1 MHSAY
6 ASSVSCSRIQV
17 FLLHHFGEVFNGTFH
32 RPDFFLNSR
41 LFFFWRLSLS
51 CCLPTVLHL
60 VDVIWTTIDITMA
73 YEWSMSYEEQYH
85 NNYRYHD
92 CPGHWKMS
100 APKISA
106 FQHMNQNVPCS
117 ISHVLILARLAMQYF
132 RIILANFKRTEANIF
147 GGLTQCIEEDRR
159 LVVSCP
165 TRWSLYWPLALC
177 IVLGGCPH

>member
-6 ASSVSCSRIQV
+6 ASSVRCSRIQV

-41 LFFFWRLSLS
+41 LFFFWRLNLS
-51 CCLPTVLHL
+51 CFLPTVLHL

-85 NNYRYHD
+85 NNYRYHH

-106 FQHMNQNVPCS
+106 FEHMNQNVHVMFNIPCFDPC
-117 ISHVLILARLAMQYF
+117 ATCNA
-132 RIILANFKRTEANIF
+132 IF
-147 GGLTQCIEEDRR
+147 QDDFGELYTDWGEHLWRPHTVHWRR
-159 LVVSCP
+159 
-165 TRWSLYWPLALC
+165 
-177 IVLGGCPH
+177 